1 MPRPRRTH
9 AIAARVPPSVRT
21 ILVEHAEECQR
32 TLSTEVRLWA
42 EFAAATIVF
51 RRLSAPDVEETP
63 EIDQARASA
72 REDMGRYLGE
82 LLSHAVLLPEP
93 LLLPALSMN

>member
-21 ILVEHAEECQR
+21 ILVEHAEEFQR

-51 RRLSAPDVEETP
+51 RRMSAPDVEETP
-63 EIDQARASA
+63 EVVQARALA
-72 REDMGRYLGE
+72 REDMGEFLRE
-82 LLSHAVLLPEP
+82 LLPCPMILPEP
-93 LLLPALSMN
+93 LMPAFSMN